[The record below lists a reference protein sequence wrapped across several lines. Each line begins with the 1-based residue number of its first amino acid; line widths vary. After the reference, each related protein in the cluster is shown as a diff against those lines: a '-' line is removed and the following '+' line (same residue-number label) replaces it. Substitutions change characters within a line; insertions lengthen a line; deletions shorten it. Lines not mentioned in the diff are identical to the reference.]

1 MVRLLLIDNYDS
13 FTYNLVQAFLVLGA
27 DVHVY
32 RNDAISVS
40 AAEALAPT
48 HLCISPGPGTP
59 YDAGVSMQMIRA
71 FAGAVPVLGVCL
83 GHQSIVEVFGG
94 KVVRASRLM
103 HGKTSLIEHDGR
115 SVFAGLPQPCEVGR
129 YHSLIAAADR
139 MPAELEVNARTA
151 EGEIMGVRH
160 RSLLVEG
167 VQFHPESILTPDG
180 PQLLKNFLELAERAH
195 RPTRTPGVLHAPSA

>member
-1 MVRLLLIDNYDS
+1 VSPRLLLIDNYDS

-32 RNDAISVS
+32 RNDAITIEQ
-40 AAEALAPT
+40 ARALEPT

-59 YDAGVSMQMIRA
+59 AQAGVSMPMIRD
-71 FAGAVPVLGVCL
+71 FAGRIPVFGVCL

-94 KVVRASRLM
+94 RVVRAGRLM
-103 HGKTSLIEHDGR
+103 HGKTSPLEHDSRG
-115 SVFAGLPQPCEVGR
+115 VYDEVPQGCQVGR
-129 YHSLIAAADR
+129 YHSLIAEPSTL
-139 MPAELEVNARTA
+139 PALLAVSSRTA

-160 RSLLVEG
+160 HELLVEG

-180 PQLLKNFLELAERAH
+180 PLMLRNFLRGQGGM
-195 RPTRTPGVLHAPSA
+195 RQR